1 MMQSG
6 IVAGVLALSLAVGG
20 CNRGTAE
27 QGAEETRAFAVRD
40 FDQVTLSGAD
50 DVKVIY
56 GRDFAV
62 AATGV
67 PDALD
72 RLDIRKDGTGL
83 IIAQK
88 DEKGWKIGWDKSR
101 PSAVVTVTMPLI
113 RAATLS
119 GAGDL
124 NVASATPEDAFAA
137 RLSGSGNLTVE
148 NSRAK
153 AVDLTLTGAG
163 NMKLRGLADSVKAQL
178 TGSGS
183 IDAVALAAREVTV
196 GLTGAGNITASAS
209 ELATGTLSG
218 VGNVEIA
225 GPARCAVSKTG
236 VGDVSCG
243 VARE

>member
-1 MMQSG
+1 MRNG
-6 IVAGVLALSLAVGG
+6 ILAGLLAMTLTLGG
-20 CNRGTAE
+20 CSRSPAE
-27 QGAEETRAFAVRD
+27 QGREETRTFALRD

-50 DVKVIY
+50 DVNVIY

-62 AATGV
+62 AATGA

-72 RLDIRKDGTGL
+72 RLDIRTDGTTL
-83 IIAQK
+83 ILAQK
-88 DEKGWKIGWDKSR
+88 EDKGWTIGWDRKDASTL
-101 PSAVVTVTMPLI
+101 VTVTLPLI

-153 AVDLTLTGAG
+153 AVDLSLTGAG
-163 NMKLRGLADSVKAQL
+163 SMKLRGVADRVKAQL
-178 TGSGS
+178 TGSGN
-183 IDAVALAAREVTV
+183 IDAVALTAREVTV
-196 GLTGAGNITASAS
+196 GLTGAGNISASAS

-218 VGNVEIA
+218 VGNVDIV
-225 GPARCAVSKTG
+225 GPGRCAVRKTG
-236 VGDVSCG
+236 VGDVRCG
-243 VARE
+243 VTRE

>member
-1 MMQSG
+1 MRNG
-6 IVAGVLALSLAVGG
+6 ILVGLLAVTITLGG
-20 CNRGTAE
+20 CSRSQAE
-27 QGAEETRAFAVRD
+27 QGPEETRTFALRD

-62 AATGV
+62 AATGA

-72 RLDIRKDGTGL
+72 RLDIRTEGATL
-83 IIAQK
+83 LVAQK
-88 DEKGWKIGWDKSR
+88 DKKGWQIGWDQKKS
-101 PSAVVTVTMPLI
+101 STLVTVTLPLI

-124 NVASATPEDAFAA
+124 NVASATAQDAFTA
-137 RLSGSGNLTVE
+137 RLSGSGNLAVE
-148 NSRAK
+148 NSSAK

-163 NMKLRGLADSVKAQL
+163 NMKLRGVADSVKAQL

-183 IDAVALAAREVTV
+183 IDAVALTAREVTV
-196 GLTGAGNITASAS
+196 GLTGAGNISASAS

-218 VGNVEIA
+218 VGNVDIA
-225 GPARCAVSKTG
+225 GAARCAVRKTG
-236 VGDVSCG
+236 VGDVRCG
-243 VARE
+243 VTRE

>member
-1 MMQSG
+1 MRNG
-6 IVAGVLALSLAVGG
+6 TLVGLLAVSLTLGG
-20 CNRGTAE
+20 CGHSQAE
-27 QGAEETRAFAVRD
+27 QGRDETRTFALKD

-50 DVKVIY
+50 DVNVIY

-62 AATGV
+62 AATGA

-72 RLDIRKDGTGL
+72 RLDIRTEGATL
-83 IIAQK
+83 IVGQK
-88 DEKGWKIGWDKSR
+88 EDKGWKIGWDRKDT
-101 PSAVVTVTMPLI
+101 SALVTVTLPMI

-137 RLSGSGNLTVE
+137 RLSGSGNMTVA

-163 NMKLRGLADSVKAQL
+163 SMKLRGAADTVKAQL

-183 IDAVALAAREVTV
+183 IDAVALTAREVTV
-196 GLTGAGNITASAS
+196 GLTGAGNISASAS

-236 VGDVSCG
+236 VGDVRCG

>member
-1 MMQSG
+1 MRNG
-6 IVAGVLALSLAVGG
+6 TLVGLLVVSLTLGG
-20 CNRGTAE
+20 CGRSQAE
-27 QGAEETRAFAVRD
+27 QGPEETRTFPLRD

-50 DVKVIY
+50 DVNVIY

-62 AATGV
+62 AATGA

-72 RLDIRKDGTGL
+72 RLDIRTEGATL
-83 IIAQK
+83 IVAQK
-88 DEKGWKIGWDKSR
+88 EDKGWKIGWDTKSA
-101 PSAVVTVTMPLI
+101 SALVTVTLPMI

-124 NVASATPEDAFAA
+124 NVSSATPEDAFAA
-137 RLSGSGNLTVE
+137 RLSGSGDMTVA

-163 NMKLRGLADSVKAQL
+163 SMKLRGVADTVKAQL

-183 IDAVALAAREVTV
+183 IDAVALTAREVTV
-196 GLTGAGNITASAS
+196 GLTGAGNISASAS

-218 VGNVEIA
+218 VGNVDVV
-225 GPARCAVSKTG
+225 GPARCAVRKTG
-236 VGDVSCG
+236 VGDVRCG